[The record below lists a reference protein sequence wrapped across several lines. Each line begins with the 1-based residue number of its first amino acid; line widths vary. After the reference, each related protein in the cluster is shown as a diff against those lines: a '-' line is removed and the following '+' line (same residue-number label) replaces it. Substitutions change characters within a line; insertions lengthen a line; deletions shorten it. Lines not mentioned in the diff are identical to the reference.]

1 MTAGDGTVN
10 RGKYARPVSF
20 GPDSFRG
27 APSNGGGATGQ
38 IDFRLAR
45 NAVVSEFKKGRLS
58 RREVCDAHPELL
70 RAATNVGQRSFEPC
84 PICEGAA
91 LSLVSYVFGGRL
103 PAHGRCL
110 SSRSELRKLSERS
123 TPLTCYVVEV
133 CPDCSW
139 NHLSRT
145 FPVGGRAAASAQ

>member
-1 MTAGDGTVN
+1 M
-10 RGKYARPVSF
+10 SF
-20 GPDSFRG
+20 GPEAFRG
-27 APSNGGGATGQ
+27 DPGGDAGATGQ
-38 IDFRLAR
+38 VDFRLAR

-58 RREVCDAHPELL
+58 RREICDAHPELL
-70 RAATNVGQRSFEPC
+70 RAATNVGQRKPEPC
-84 PICEGAA
+84 PICDGSA
-91 LSLVSYVFGGRL
+91 LTLVSYVFGGRL

-110 SSRSELRKLSERS
+110 SSRAELSKLSERS

-145 FPVGGRAAASAQ
+145 FPVGGRAAASAR